1 MPPVVPSHS
10 PRRKPTQSEKYA
22 LAFGAFLGIALLK
35 FGNPAILDKIIAIP
49 ATTFEVWSDAW
60 PLHWANW
67 VLLVLALMGGVL
79 GVAGKQRWP
88 AGKWLWILP
97 MIWIG
102 WQFLSALQSNEKEL
116 TSATLWELGGCIACY
131 FLGALVLGEG
141 RGWRLLL
148 PGLLAAF
155 TFCLM
160 RAVDQRLFEFP
171 RERQILTD
179 SEKIGWTNMPPDMF
193 QELKRDNVII
203 NSNGVD
209 VSNPV
214 ILAKYGDEP
223 PRNEGFVHL
232 VLRLLFFP
240 KPRINGTLVYPN
252 ALAGAVLLLFPLTL
266 LAVFETVRNLRP
278 VVRSAA
284 IGLAVFLG
292 LGALFWS
299 GSKGGWLVALCA
311 GVFWLCRLNWPK
323 RFKQLIV
330 GAVLVGGL
338 VVFGVRFQSY
348 FAKGATSVGARFDYW
363 RVAVQ
368 VAVTEPVFGSGPGTF
383 QRPYAQLKQ
392 PESEMARL
400 VHNDYLEQFS
410 DSGFVGGVS
419 YLAWIVLALWV
430 VGRRAW
436 VAEGWMEFAMFVGV
450 LSWFVQG
457 FMEFSLYVPA
467 LAWTAF
473 TLLGCLL
480 QRLSASIPQS
490 QSQPVTGPS
499 GKSNRQ
505 TSRP

>member
-1 MPPVVPSHS
+1 MNQRELYS
-10 PRRKPTQSEKYA
+10 

-49 ATTFEVWSDAW
+49 ASPFEVWSDAW

-67 VLLVLALMGGVL
+67 VLLVLALMGAAL
-79 GVAGKQRWP
+79 GIAGKARWP
-88 AGKWLWILP
+88 VGKWLLILP
-97 MIWIG
+97 LIWIG
-102 WQFLSALQSNEKEL
+102 WQFLSAMQTTDKEL
-116 TSATLWELGGCIACY
+116 TIAALWELGGCVACY
-131 FLGALVLGEG
+131 LLGALVLEEG

-155 TFCLM
+155 TFCLV
-160 RAVDQRLFEFP
+160 RSVDQRLFEFP
-171 RERQILTD
+171 RERQLLTE
-179 SEKIGWTNMPPDMF
+179 SEKFGWTNMPPDMF
-193 QELKRDNVII
+193 QELKHDNVII

-209 VSNPV
+209 VANPL

-223 PRNEGFVHL
+223 PRNENVGHL

-252 ALAGAVLLLFPLTL
+252 ALAGTVLLLFPLAL
-266 LAVFETVRNLRP
+266 LAVYETVRSLRP
-278 VVRSAA
+278 VVCFAA
-284 IGLAVFLG
+284 IGLAIFLG
-292 LGALFWS
+292 IGALFWS
-299 GSKGGWLVALCA
+299 GSKGGWLVAMCA
-311 GVFWLCRLNWPK
+311 GMFWLCRLNWPK
-323 RFKQLIV
+323 RFKQV
-330 GAVLVGGL
+330 MVAAVLAGGL

-363 RVAVQ
+363 RVAAQ

-383 QRPYAQLKQ
+383 QRPYARLKQ

-410 DSGFVGGVS
+410 DSGFVGGLS
-419 YLAWIVLALWV
+419 YLAWIALALWAI
-430 VGRRAW
+430 GRRAW
-436 VAEGWMEFAMFVGV
+436 TAEGWMEFAMFVGL
-450 LSWFVQG
+450 LSWFAQG
-457 FMEFSLYVPA
+457 LMEFSLYVPA

-480 QRLSASIPQS
+480 HRLSASVPQAR
-490 QSQPVTGPS
+490 PPPA

-505 TSRP
+505 TVRP